1 MTVWISHINRS
12 CHLCCLF
19 SSSPDPFFF
28 HSQSN
33 YCALSCDMAF
43 IWFHH
48 LAGMCVFACLFLPL
62 DSSNFFT
69 IIIVNIIIIVSS
81 SASVKKI
88 LRAINEIMCWIG
100 CIKYMSRTTSKD
112 SIYLCMS
119 MCKKTL
125 SIFGSGSSFF
135 AIACFLFWARFF
147 LRYIARFYSLVPLLT
162 WIWVCVYLFSQ
173 YFLSPFFFDFF
184 LFLKRQPAPRTN
196 GE

>member
-1 MTVWISHINRS
+1 MWHGI
-12 CHLCCLF
+12 HLIPSFSRYVCVCVYI
-19 SSSPDPFFF
+19 SSSRFLEFLHHHHCQHYYHRFFIGF
-28 HSQSN
+28 
-33 YCALSCDMAF
+33 CK
-43 IWFHH
+43 
-48 LAGMCVFACLFLPL
+48 
-62 DSSNFFT
+62 
-69 IIIVNIIIIVSS
+69 
-81 SASVKKI
+81 KKI